1 MSQFQFGNFEN
12 RGGGVSIF
20 QKCPNFNLGILK
32 TRLLDVTPKSLGV
45 GSQGQ
50 NIDPGTWES
59 ASGWKFV
66 SSKLRSIISMSVSL
80 SVSLSVC
87 WSACLLVYLFVGLP
101 VCPSTVCKTLNFR
114 EILQNIKKHCCGD
127 RVFQIQKYGYCQ
139 AQPKPQLKRG

>member
-1 MSQFQFGNFEN
+1 M
-12 RGGGVSIF
+12 
-20 QKCPNFNLGILK
+20 
-32 TRLLDVTPKSLGV
+32 TPKSLGV

-80 SVSLSVC
+80 SISLSVC

-101 VCPSTVCKTLNFR
+101 VCQSTVCKTLNFR
-114 EILQNIKKHCCGD
+114 EILQNIKNHCYGD
-127 RVFQIQKYGYCQ
+127 RVFQNFKNMDI
-139 AQPKPQLKRG
+139 